1 MYQPKQMIAPQ
12 FIPAAIGI
20 LYTAPVSVQSKI
32 TQISVTNTD
41 SSAQSFSIFLTP
53 GIAAPTSYEEV
64 IKSKVLAPNETWI
77 VYPLYSSIIKAGSSI
92 QAVASIADKLI
103 ITASGLDIA

>member
-1 MYQPKQMIAPQ
+1 MYQPKRLIQPQ
-12 FIPAAIGI
+12 FIPSAIGI
-20 LYTAPVSVQSKI
+20 LYTSPASVLSKI

-41 SSAQSFSIFLTP
+41 SAAQTFSLYITP
-53 GIAAPTSYEEV
+53 GILAPTAFEEIV
-64 IKSKVLAPNETWI
+64 KAKVLAPGEVWL
-77 VYPLYSSIIKAGSSI
+77 VYPVIGIILPAGSSI

>member
-1 MYQPKQMIAPQ
+1 MYLPKKILSPQ
-12 FIPAAIGI
+12 FISNVVGI
-20 LYTAPVSVQSKI
+20 LYTTPLAASTKI

-41 SSAQSFSIFLTP
+41 SSPQTFSIFLTP
-53 GIAAPTSYEEV
+53 GILAPTAFEEV
-64 IKSKVLAPNETWI
+64 IKSKVLAPNETWMC
-77 VYPLYSSIIKAGSSI
+77 YPLYSTIIKAGSSI